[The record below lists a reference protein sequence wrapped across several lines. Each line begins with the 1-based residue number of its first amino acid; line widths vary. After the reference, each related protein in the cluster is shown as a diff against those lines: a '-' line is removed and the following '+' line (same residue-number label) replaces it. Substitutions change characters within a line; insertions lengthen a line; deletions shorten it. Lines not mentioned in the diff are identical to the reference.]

1 MNPDFNNEPTIT
13 ISSFADY
20 VADKAI
26 EHYDFITWL
35 TNSRTEQ
42 FEDMEE
48 DWEARYDDLL
58 TRNREL
64 EFENQSLIEDTKY
77 LEDEVNETRQDVE
90 EAIEQFDMLMAN
102 YDVIGIHD
110 LDTYANWADD
120 AYDTMRKLTNTMPI
134 LHWAA
139 YDDAAHD
146 IREEEI
152 DWFDDSYNVEDY
164 HEDNWSNAYED
175 NAVEYFDQV
184 EA

>member
-13 ISSFADY
+13 ITSFANY
-20 VADKAI
+20 VADKAV
-26 EHYDFITWL
+26 EHYDFVTWL

-48 DWEARYDDLL
+48 DWEARYDELL
-58 TRNREL
+58 TR
-64 EFENQSLIEDTKY
+64 
-77 LEDEVNETRQDVE
+77 DVE

-139 YDDAAHD
+139 YEDATHD